1 MNRTRIVA
9 DSSCD
14 LITLDEV
21 SFVSVPLTIRTETQ
35 EFRDDA
41 SLDVE
46 TMVDTLRSTKG
57 RSYSACPSV
66 ADWERAFGEDDDV
79 LAFTITSGLSGSFR
93 AACAA
98 KLNCEENS
106 PSRRICIIDSLSTG
120 PEIVLLIEKAVS
132 ELSAGADFDAVC
144 RSVQDY
150 QRRTHLI
157 FALESLHNLAQNGRV
172 GKLAAAAAGMLGIRA
187 VGTTSD
193 EGTLDL
199 LGKCRGRKRAVDFL
213 QEEMER
219 LGYTG
224 GCVRIGHCRN
234 TDSAGELR
242 TAILHRFPGANIR
255 IYPLRGL
262 CSYYAECGGVL
273 VGFEA

>member
-1 MNRTRIVA
+1 MNRIRIVA

-219 LGYTG
+219 LGYTLSL
-224 GCVRIGHCRN
+224 IH
-234 TDSAGELR
+234 
-242 TAILHRFPGANIR
+242 I
-255 IYPLRGL
+255 
-262 CSYYAECGGVL
+262 
-273 VGFEA
+273 

>member
-1 MNRTRIVA
+1 
-9 DSSCD
+9 
-14 LITLDEV
+14 
-21 SFVSVPLTIRTETQ
+21 
-35 EFRDDA
+35 
-41 SLDVE
+41 
-46 TMVDTLRSTKG
+46 MVDTLRSTKG

-172 GKLAAAAAGMLGIRA
+172 GKLAAAAAGMLRHPR
-187 VGTTSD
+187 
-193 EGTLDL
+193 
-199 LGKCRGRKRAVDFL
+199 RGNDK
-213 QEEMER
+213 
-219 LGYTG
+219 
-224 GCVRIGHCRN
+224 
-234 TDSAGELR
+234 
-242 TAILHRFPGANIR
+242 
-255 IYPLRGL
+255 
-262 CSYYAECGGVL
+262 
-273 VGFEA
+273 

>member
-1 MNRTRIVA
+1 MNRIRIVA

-14 LITLDEV
+14 LICLTGV
-21 SFVSVPLTIRTETQ
+21 NFVSVPLTIRTETR

-46 TMVDTLRSTKG
+46 AMVDTLRSTKG
-57 RSYSACPSV
+57 RSYSAYPSV
-66 ADWERAFGEDDDV
+66 ADWERVFGEDDDV

-98 KLNCEENS
+98 KLNCEEHS

-150 QRRTHLI
+150 QHRTHLI

-199 LGKCRGRKRAVDFL
+199 LGKCRGRKRTAEFL

-224 GCVRIGHCRN
+224 GRVRIGHCGN
-234 TDSAGELR
+234 ADSTENLR
-242 TAILHRFPGANIR
+242 AAIIRRFPGANIR

>member
-1 MNRTRIVA
+1 MNRIRIVA

-46 TMVDTLRSTKG
+46 TMVDTLRSTTG

-66 ADWERAFGEDDDV
+66 ADWERAFGEDDNV

-98 KLNCEENS
+98 KLNCEEHS

-120 PEIVLLIEKAVS
+120 PEIVLLIEN
-132 ELSAGADFDAVC
+132 
-144 RSVQDY
+144 Y
-150 QRRTHLI
+150 
-157 FALESLHNLAQNGRV
+157 
-172 GKLAAAAAGMLGIRA
+172 
-187 VGTTSD
+187 
-193 EGTLDL
+193 
-199 LGKCRGRKRAVDFL
+199 
-213 QEEMER
+213 R
-219 LGYTG
+219 LGRTLMP
-224 GCVRIGHCRN
+224 CAVMCR
-234 TDSAGELR
+234 TISIAR
-242 TAILHRFPGANIR
+242 T
-255 IYPLRGL
+255 
-262 CSYYAECGGVL
+262 
-273 VGFEA
+273 

>member
-1 MNRTRIVA
+1 MMF
-9 DSSCD
+9 
-14 LITLDEV
+14 L
-21 SFVSVPLTIRTETQ
+21 P
-35 EFRDDA
+35 
-41 SLDVE
+41 
-46 TMVDTLRSTKG
+46 LRSPAG
-57 RSYSACPSV
+57 SQEAF
-66 ADWERAFGEDDDV
+66 ERPAPQ
-79 LAFTITSGLSGSFR
+79 
-93 AACAA
+93 
-98 KLNCEENS
+98 KLNCEEHI

-150 QRRTHLI
+150 QHRTHLI

-172 GKLAAAAAGMLGIRA
+172 GKLAAVAAGMLGIRA

-199 LGKCRGRKRAVDFL
+199 LASAAAGKRTAEFL

-224 GCVRIGHCRN
+224 GRVRIGHCRN
-234 TDSAGELR
+234 ADSTENLR
-242 TAILHRFPGANIR
+242 AAIIRRFPDANIR
-255 IYPLRGL
+255 SYPLRGL

>member
-1 MNRTRIVA
+1 MNRIRIVA

-98 KLNCEENS
+98 KLNCEEHS

-132 ELSAGADFDAVC
+132 ELSAGADVDAVC

-150 QRRTHLI
+150 QHRTHRTG
-157 FALESLHNLAQNGRV
+157 AWASLQPWRQGCSASAPWERQVMR
-172 GKLAAAAAGMLGIRA
+172 
-187 VGTTSD
+187 
-193 EGTLDL
+193 
-199 LGKCRGRKRAVDFL
+199 
-213 QEEMER
+213 ER
-219 LGYTG
+219 LICWQVPRQEKNG
-224 GCVRIGHCRN
+224 GIPSGRN
-234 TDSAGELR
+234 G
-242 TAILHRFPGANIR
+242 TAR
-255 IYPLRGL
+255 IYRRPRPNRALQKRRLHGKSSRSDYPPLSGCKYPELSSSGALQLL
-262 CSYYAECGGVL
+262 CGVRRCSCRI
-273 VGFEA
+273 

>member
-1 MNRTRIVA
+1 M
-9 DSSCD
+9 
-14 LITLDEV
+14 
-21 SFVSVPLTIRTETQ
+21 
-35 EFRDDA
+35 
-41 SLDVE
+41 
-46 TMVDTLRSTKG
+46 
-57 RSYSACPSV
+57 
-66 ADWERAFGEDDDV
+66 
-79 LAFTITSGLSGSFR
+79 
-93 AACAA
+93 
-98 KLNCEENS
+98 
-106 PSRRICIIDSLSTG
+106 
-120 PEIVLLIEKAVS
+120 
-132 ELSAGADFDAVC
+132 
-144 RSVQDY
+144 QDY

-255 IYPLRGL
+255 IYTLRGL

>member
-1 MNRTRIVA
+1 MNRIRIVA

-120 PEIVLLIEKAVS
+120 PKIVLLIEKRFLNYRQVRTLMPFAV
-132 ELSAGADFDAVC
+132 LC
-144 RSVQDY
+144 RTISVA
-150 QRRTHLI
+150 RT
-157 FALESLHNLAQNGRV
+157 
-172 GKLAAAAAGMLGIRA
+172 
-187 VGTTSD
+187 
-193 EGTLDL
+193 
-199 LGKCRGRKRAVDFL
+199 
-213 QEEMER
+213 
-219 LGYTG
+219 
-224 GCVRIGHCRN
+224 
-234 TDSAGELR
+234 
-242 TAILHRFPGANIR
+242 
-255 IYPLRGL
+255 
-262 CSYYAECGGVL
+262 
-273 VGFEA
+273 

>member
-1 MNRTRIVA
+1 MNRIRIVA

-98 KLNCEENS
+98 KLNCDEHS

-132 ELSAGADFDAVC
+132 ELSASHAPDFRTGIPAQSCAERARGQACSRGGRDA
-144 RSVQDY
+144 RHP
-150 QRRTHLI
+150 RRG
-157 FALESLHNLAQNGRV
+157 ND
-172 GKLAAAAAGMLGIRA
+172 K
-187 VGTTSD
+187 
-193 EGTLDL
+193 
-199 LGKCRGRKRAVDFL
+199 
-213 QEEMER
+213 
-219 LGYTG
+219 
-224 GCVRIGHCRN
+224 
-234 TDSAGELR
+234 
-242 TAILHRFPGANIR
+242 
-255 IYPLRGL
+255 
-262 CSYYAECGGVL
+262 
-273 VGFEA
+273 

>member
-1 MNRTRIVA
+1 MNRIRIVA

-98 KLNCEENS
+98 KLNCEEHS

-150 QRRTHLI
+150 QHRTHLI

-172 GKLAAAAAGMLGIRA
+172 G
-187 VGTTSD
+187 
-193 EGTLDL
+193 TLDL
-199 LGKCRGRKRAVDFL
+199 LASAAAGKERRNSFRKKWNGSDIQAAASESGIAETQTPRKIFAQRLSAAFRMQISGVILFGGFAATMRSAAVFLSDLKLEHGDRTAVDL
-213 QEEMER
+213 KKAKKRE
-219 LGYTG
+219 
-224 GCVRIGHCRN
+224 
-234 TDSAGELR
+234 
-242 TAILHRFPGANIR
+242 
-255 IYPLRGL
+255 
-262 CSYYAECGGVL
+262 
-273 VGFEA
+273 

>member
-1 MNRTRIVA
+1 MYKR
-9 DSSCD
+9 
-14 LITLDEV
+14 
-21 SFVSVPLTIRTETQ
+21 Q
-35 EFRDDA
+35 
-41 SLDVE
+41 
-46 TMVDTLRSTKG
+46 
-57 RSYSACPSV
+57 
-66 ADWERAFGEDDDV
+66 
-79 LAFTITSGLSGSFR
+79 
-93 AACAA
+93 ACAA
-98 KLNCEENS
+98 KLNCEEHS

-150 QRRTHLI
+150 QHRTHLI

-172 GKLAAAAAGMLGIRA
+172 GKLAAVAAGMLGIRA

-193 EGTLDL
+193 EGTPA
-199 LGKCRGRKRAVDFL
+199 GKCRGRKRTAEFL

-224 GCVRIGHCRN
+224 GRVRIGHCRN
-234 TDSAGELR
+234 ADSTENLR
-242 TAILHRFPGANIR
+242 AAIIRRFPDANIR
-255 IYPLRGL
+255 SYPLRGL

>member
-1 MNRTRIVA
+1 M
-9 DSSCD
+9 
-14 LITLDEV
+14 

-79 LAFTITSGLSGSFR
+79 LAFTITSGFSGSFR

-98 KLNCEENS
+98 KLNCEEHS

-150 QRRTHLI
+150 QHRTHLI

-172 GKLAAAAAGMLGIRA
+172 GKLAAVAAGMAASESGIAETQTPRKIFAQRLSAAFRMQISGVILFGGFAATMRSAA
-187 VGTTSD
+187 VFLSD
-193 EGTLDL
+193 LKLEHGDRT
-199 LGKCRGRKRAVDFL
+199 AVDL
-213 QEEMER
+213 KKAKKRE
-219 LGYTG
+219 
-224 GCVRIGHCRN
+224 
-234 TDSAGELR
+234 
-242 TAILHRFPGANIR
+242 
-255 IYPLRGL
+255 
-262 CSYYAECGGVL
+262 
-273 VGFEA
+273 